1 MRILLLPFLVL
12 FSLSLYAENIKIGY
26 IDTENVVNNLPKY
39 QKSVENL
46 SKTFEPKKQ
55 ELLALFDHIELL
67 RIKIISIKDSPK
79 QENLQF
85 ELSKLARLED
95 SFEKETESWQAAIN
109 NQKIQLLK
117 EIELLI
123 NTAIS
128 EIAITENYD
137 LILYENVAFV
147 SDQIDITKKVI
158 ERIQ

>member
-79 QENLQF
+79 QENLQL

-95 SFEKETESWQAAIN
+95 SFEASIV
-109 NQKIQLLK
+109 LMY
-117 EIELLI
+117 
-123 NTAIS
+123 S
-128 EIAITENYD
+128 
-137 LILYENVAFV
+137 
-147 SDQIDITKKVI
+147 
-158 ERIQ
+158 